1 MATTKNTRTT
11 TAGNHDRRRA
21 GRIARPRKLS
31 MPPKSAAAILADVRR
46 RLKII
51 GAVASITCV
60 ALHAQTADADRDAA
74 DTLRYCIVDELNR
87 QIEEIDWVH
96 ATCTALLRRPG
107 HRRKH

>member
-1 MATTKNTRTT
+1 MATTKNTRAT
-11 TAGNHDRRRA
+11 TAGNYYRRGT
-21 GRIARPRKLS
+21 GRIVRPRKPS
-31 MPPKSAAAILADVRR
+31 MPPKSAAAILANVRR

-96 ATCTALLRRPG
+96 ATCIALLRRPSR
-107 HRRKH
+107 RRKH